1 MNYLITGGRG
11 FIGSHFVE
19 KLLDNGHSIIDY
31 DCLTYCGSKVLSHD
45 NHPRYTWNKENI
57 CNLTHIPP
65 CDVVVNFAAET
76 HVDNSI
82 NDSAP
87 FIKSNI
93 LGVHNLLELIK
104 GKPTYERPIFVQIS
118 TDEVYGDKING
129 KFTEIDR
136 LYPSNPYAASKAAA
150 EMLVLSYYR
159 TYGIQYLITRSS
171 NNYGD
176 RQYTEKLIPK
186 TLRCIEE
193 EKKIPIHGD
202 GSYVRDW
209 IYVKDN
215 VDAIYHLITLNYK
228 NNIYNIGANNYIKNI
243 EIVNELLKFK
253 NKDSSYIQYVENRW
267 GQDLKYS
274 IDTSK
279 INDTGWQ
286 PKYINGIYM
295 GWI

>member
-1 MNYLITGGRG
+1 
-11 FIGSHFVE
+11 
-19 KLLDNGHSIIDY
+19 
-31 DCLTYCGSKVLSHD
+31 
-45 NHPRYTWNKENI
+45 
-57 CNLTHIPP
+57 
-65 CDVVVNFAAET
+65 
-76 HVDNSI
+76 
-82 NDSAP
+82 
-87 FIKSNI
+87 
-93 LGVHNLLELIK
+93 
-104 GKPTYERPIFVQIS
+104 
-118 TDEVYGDKING
+118 
-129 KFTEIDR
+129 
-136 LYPSNPYAASKAAA
+136 
-150 EMLVLSYYR
+150 MLVLSYYR

-228 NNIYNIGANNYIKNI
+228 NNIYNIGANNYMKNI
-243 EIVNELLKFK
+243 EIVTELLKFK

-279 INDTGWQ
+279 INDTGWE